1 MDDSTGRIVVLLENL
16 WDEIHARHPELTT
29 PDVQITVGVDGV
41 TNRQDAV
48 DMMVCPDVFN
58 RETPKIFLSLA
69 GIYDGSDRDI
79 IINLLHAATHIACR
93 LRGIKEVSKNHYYHN
108 ARFANMASE
117 FGLIATLK
125 TYNKG
130 YRSLELDPKEEDYE
144 ALQELSEYLEAV
156 MSRNNHFVDVIAR
169 DRWLR

>member
-1 MDDSTGRIVVLLENL
+1 
-16 WDEIHARHPELTT
+16 
-29 PDVQITVGVDGV
+29 
-41 TNRQDAV
+41 
-48 DMMVCPDVFN
+48 
-58 RETPKIFLSLA
+58 
-69 GIYDGSDRDI
+69 
-79 IINLLHAATHIACR
+79 
-93 LRGIKEVSKNHYYHN
+93 
-108 ARFANMASE
+108 MASE

-125 TYNKG
+125 TYNEG